1 MQTRLIAALCG
12 AVLARPLATPSPL
25 IHANDN
31 RRAAGTLAHGVL
43 AIRLESRSGVWHP
56 EAEEGVG
63 VLVQAFGE
71 EGRPLQNP
79 GPLIRVPEGTEIR
92 LSVRN
97 AIPGATLVVHGLH
110 TRPATTDD
118 SLVLAPG
125 AVRELRF
132 SAGAPGTYFYWATTT
147 GATLADRRT
156 VDSQLNGAFI
166 VDPAGVKPSDQV
178 FVIGLWLDSLTVNGA
193 REEREIPTL
202 NGKMF
207 PFTESFTYSVGD
219 TVRWRVINAS
229 DRGHPMHLHGFYYRV
244 DSRGTAARDSLY
256 TPLQRRL
263 VVTEPLRSG
272 ATMTA
277 AWSPD
282 RPGNWIFHC
291 HILFHVAPDLALS
304 PAAHATPAGGMERMS
319 GMVIAL
325 HVRPVPGIAYPATV
339 GDPKRLRLLVQSHPH
354 VYRQNPGFG
363 FVLQQGDTPPAP
375 DSIRIPG
382 SPIVVTRGEPLHIA
396 VVNRLP
402 EPTAVHWHG
411 IELTSYYDGVP
422 GVSGEPGHLLPS
434 IAAGDSFVAEY
445 TPPRAGTFIYHTHID
460 DVRQMESGL
469 YGALIVLPPGQAY
482 DSTTDH
488 ALVFG
493 RHEYADTVDVLLNGS
508 AHPAPLVLRAG
519 ATHRLRIIMIPS
531 AGVGDVLLWSD
542 TALVTWR
549 AVAKDGADL
558 PPHQA
563 TVRPA
568 RQRVAVGE
576 TYDFE
581 FTPAGPGNLRIEL
594 RFERLNKPHL
604 LVTMPVEV
612 R

>member
-1 MQTRLIAALCG
+1 MQTRVVAGLCA
-12 AVLARPLATPSPL
+12 AVLARPLATPLPR

-31 RRAAGTLAHGVL
+31 RRAAGTFTHGAL
-43 AIRLESRSGVWHP
+43 TIRLEARRGVWHP

-63 VLVQAFGE
+63 VEVQAFGE
-71 EGRPLQNP
+71 AGKPLQNP
-79 GPLIRVPEGTEIR
+79 GPLIRVPQGTEVR
-92 LSVRN
+92 LSMRN
-97 AIPGATLVVHGLH
+97 AIPGATLVVHGLV
-110 TRPATTDD
+110 TRPAEADD
-118 SLVLAPG
+118 SVVLAPG

-147 GATLADRRT
+147 GATLAGRRT
-156 VDSQLNGAFI
+156 VDSQLHGAFI
-166 VDPAGVKPSDQV
+166 VDPAGVKPADDV
-178 FVIGLWLDSLTVNGA
+178 FVIGLWLDSLTVSGVRA
-193 REEREIPTL
+193 EREIPTI

-207 PFTESFTYSVGD
+207 PYTESFTYSVGD

-244 DSRGTAARDSLY
+244 DSRGNAARDSLY

-263 VVTEPLRSG
+263 AVTERMQSG

-277 AWSPD
+277 TWSPD

-304 PAAHATPAGGMERMS
+304 PPAHEMHGGMERMS

-325 HVRPVPGIAYPATV
+325 YVRPVPGEAYPATV
-339 GDPKRLRLLVQSHPH
+339 GEPRRLRLLVQSHPN
-354 VYRQNPGFG
+354 VYRQDPGFG
-363 FVLQQGDTPPAP
+363 FVLQQGDTAPAP

-382 SPIVVTRGEPLHIA
+382 SPIVVTGGDPVHIA
-396 VVNRLP
+396 VVNRLT

-411 IELTSYYDGVP
+411 IELTSYHDGVP
-422 GVSGEPGHLLPS
+422 GMSGEPGHLWPS
-434 IAAGDSFVAEY
+434 IAPGDSFVAAY

-493 RHEYADTVDVLLNGS
+493 RHEYADTIDVLLNGS

-531 AGVGDVLLWSD
+531 AGAGDVLLLSD
-542 TALVTWR
+542 TSLVTWR

-581 FTPAGPGNLRIEL
+581 FTPARPGKLRLEL
-594 RFERLNKPHL
+594 RLERRDRPNL